1 MISIDAY
8 RSAIGRH
15 NNKRLRTSMQCNYD
29 TALND
34 VGFYAIL
41 MPLILL
47 LTYAL
52 LGILL
57 LLTMIFSPHV
67 TVIMSVFLFV
77 NKVRRE
83 VKDRCTSTTRFEFSS
98 TNFNK
103 DRNFASKKRNV
114 ILRYICSALVI
125 GSSVAF
131 FSKNLPQTRTDDYQ
145 EGTMCTNFLKR
156 YDLDFV
162 ELTRLIRE
170 DYIDNFPCNFENLRR
185 PSKTD
190 FHWDSKYAFI
200 MGKDFGQVIKNR
212 QPKELNLV
220 IALSLHTS

>member
-57 LLTMIFSPHV
+57 LLTMIFTPHV
-67 TVIMSVFLFV
+67 TVIMLVFLFV

-98 TNFNK
+98 ANFNK
-103 DRNFASKKRNV
+103 DRNFASRKRNV
-114 ILRYICSALVI
+114 ILRYIC
-125 GSSVAF
+125 
-131 FSKNLPQTRTDDYQ
+131 
-145 EGTMCTNFLKR
+145 
-156 YDLDFV
+156 
-162 ELTRLIRE
+162 
-170 DYIDNFPCNFENLRR
+170 
-185 PSKTD
+185 
-190 FHWDSKYAFI
+190 
-200 MGKDFGQVIKNR
+200 
-212 QPKELNLV
+212 
-220 IALSLHTS
+220 